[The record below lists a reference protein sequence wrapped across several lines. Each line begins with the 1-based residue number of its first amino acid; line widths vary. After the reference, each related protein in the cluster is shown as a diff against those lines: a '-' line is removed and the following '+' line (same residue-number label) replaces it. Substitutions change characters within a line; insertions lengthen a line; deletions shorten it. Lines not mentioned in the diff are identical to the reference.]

1 MVGFLGLDSVI
12 LVGPFPR
19 GYSVIFHDECQDD
32 TCAAVVGGQ
41 CKTVCIPHS
50 TAKPLS
56 ALDPMGPEC
65 PHIISKKL
73 MKNFTSLTYNNG
85 R

>member
-1 MVGFLGLDSVI
+1 MCCCGGWAV
-12 LVGPFPR
+12 
-19 GYSVIFHDECQDD
+19 QDR
-32 TCAAVVGGQ
+32 
-41 CKTVCIPHS
+41 VCIPHS

>member
-1 MVGFLGLDSVI
+1 MLLWWVGSA
-12 LVGPFPR
+12 R
-19 GYSVIFHDECQDD
+19 QNS
-32 TCAAVVGGQ
+32 CA
-41 CKTVCIPHS
+41 PHPS
-50 TAKPLS
+50 AKPLS

-73 MKNFTSLTYNNG
+73 MKNFSSLTYNNG